1 MKKALE
7 ALNGLERD
15 GAIGRYAIGG
25 AMGATFYVEPFTTFD
40 LDVFV
45 VLPETGGLVTLAPL
59 YGELSRRG
67 YPAQDKCVMIEGIPV
82 QFLPAGT
89 PLLDEALAQAREVP
103 YADVQTRVFSPE
115 HLVAVAVQAGRAK
128 DRQRVQMFLDAG
140 VLDRARLDDVLKRH
154 GLLEKFT
161 RWTRSA

>member
-7 ALNGLERD
+7 ALNGLERE
-15 GAIGRYAIGG
+15 GLLGRYAIGG

-59 YGELSRRG
+59 YGELAKRG
-67 YPAQDKCVMIEGIPV
+67 YPAQDECVMIAGIPV

-89 PLLDEALAQAREVP
+89 PLLDEALAQARDVP
-103 YADVQTRVFSPE
+103 YENVTTRVFGPE

-140 VLDRARLDDVLKRH
+140 VLDRKNLEDILKRH
-154 GLLEKFT
+154 GLMEKFT
-161 RWTRSA
+161 QWTRSA

>member
-1 MKKALE
+1 MKKALQ

-15 GAIGRYAIGG
+15 GVIGRYAIGG

-45 VLPETGGLVTLAPL
+45 VLPEADGLVTLAPL
-59 YGELSRRG
+59 YRELAQRG
-67 YPAQDKCVMIEGIPV
+67 YPAREECVMVEGIPV
-82 QFLPAGT
+82 QFLPPGT

-103 YADVQTRVFSPE
+103 YEDVTTRVFGPE

-128 DRQRVQMFLDAG
+128 DRQRAQMFLDAG
-140 VLDRARLDDVLKRH
+140 VLDRKRLDEILSRH
-154 GLLEKFT
+154 GLMERFSQ
-161 RWTRSA
+161 WTRSA

>member
-1 MKKALE
+1 MRKALQ
-7 ALNGLERD
+7 ALNGLVRD
-15 GAIGRYAIGG
+15 GVIGRYAIGG

-45 VLPETGGLVTLAPL
+45 VLPEADGLVTLAPL
-59 YGELSRRG
+59 YRELSKRG
-67 YPAQDKCVMIEGIPV
+67 YSAKDECVMIAGIPV

-103 YADVQTRVFSPE
+103 YEDVTTRVFGPE

-140 VLDRARLDDVLKRH
+140 VLDRARLDDILKRH
-154 GLLEKFT
+154 GLMEKFSQ
-161 RWTRSA
+161 WTRSP

>member
-1 MKKALE
+1 MKKALQ

-15 GAIGRYAIGG
+15 GVIGRYAIGG

-45 VLPETGGLVTLAPL
+45 VLPEAGGLVTLAPL
-59 YGELSRRG
+59 YLELAQRG
-67 YPAQDKCVMIEGIPV
+67 YPAREECVMVEGIPV
-82 QFLPAGT
+82 PLPART
-89 PLLDEALAQAREVP
+89 PLLDEALAQARDVP
-103 YADVQTRVFSPE
+103 YEDVPTRVFGPE

-140 VLDRARLDDVLKRH
+140 VLDRKRLDEILSRQ
-154 GLLEKFT
+154 GLMERFSQ
-161 RWTRSA
+161 WTRNA

>member
-15 GAIGRYAIGG
+15 GVIGRYAIGG

-45 VLPETGGLVTLAPL
+45 VLPEAGGRVTLAPL
-59 YGELSRRG
+59 YQELFRRG
-67 YPAQDKCVMIEGIPV
+67 YPAKDECVLIEGIPV

-89 PLLDEALAQAREVP
+89 PLLDEALEQAREVP
-103 YADVQTRVFSPE
+103 YEDVTTKVFGPE

-140 VLDRARLDDVLKRH
+140 VLDRKRLDEILSRH
-154 GLLEKFT
+154 GLMERFSQ
-161 RWTRSA
+161 WTRSA

>member
-1 MKKALE
+1 MKKALQ

-15 GAIGRYAIGG
+15 GVIGRHAIGG

-45 VLPETGGLVTLAPL
+45 VLPETSGLVTLTPL
-59 YGELSRRG
+59 YRELAKRG
-67 YPAQDKCVMIEGIPV
+67 YPAREECVMVEGIPV

-103 YADVQTRVFSPE
+103 YEDMATRVFGPE

-140 VLDRARLDDVLKRH
+140 VLDRKRLDEILSRH
-154 GLLEKFT
+154 GLMERFSQ
-161 RWTRSA
+161 WTRSA

>member
-1 MKKALE
+1 MKKALQ
-7 ALNGLERD
+7 ALNGLERE
-15 GAIGRYAIGG
+15 GVLGRYAIGG

-45 VLPETGGLVTLAPL
+45 VLPEAGGLVTLAPL
-59 YGELSRRG
+59 YRELVQRG
-67 YPAQDKCVMIEGIPV
+67 YPAREECVMVEGIPV

-89 PLLDEALAQAREVP
+89 PLLAEALAQARDVP
-103 YADVQTRVFSPE
+103 YEEVTTRVFTPE

-140 VLDRARLDDVLKRH
+140 VLDRKRLDGILSRH
-154 GLLEKFT
+154 GLMERFSQ
-161 RWTRSA
+161 WARSA

>member
-7 ALNGLERD
+7 ALNGLARD
-15 GAIGRYAIGG
+15 GVIGRYAIGG

-59 YGELSRRG
+59 YQELSRRG
-67 YPAQDKCVMIEGIPV
+67 YPAKDECVMIAGIPV

-103 YADVQTRVFSPE
+103 YEDVMTRVFSPE
-115 HLVAVAVQAGRAK
+115 HLVAVAVQAGRPK

-140 VLDRARLDDVLKRH
+140 VLDRARLDDILKRH
-154 GLLEKFT
+154 GWLERFSQ
-161 RWTRSA
+161 WTRSP

>member
-1 MKKALE
+1 MKKALQ
-7 ALNGLERD
+7 ALNGLERE
-15 GAIGRYAIGG
+15 GVLGRYAIGG

-45 VLPETGGLVTLAPL
+45 VLPEAGGLVTLAPL
-59 YGELSRRG
+59 YRELAQRG
-67 YPAQDKCVMIEGIPV
+67 YLAQDECVMVEGIPV

-89 PLLDEALAQAREVP
+89 PLLAEALAQARDVP
-103 YADVQTRVFSPE
+103 YEEVTTRVFTPE

-140 VLDRARLDDVLKRH
+140 VLDRKRLDGILSRH
-154 GLLEKFT
+154 GLMERFSQ
-161 RWTRSA
+161 WTRSA

>member
-1 MKKALE
+1 MKKALQ

-15 GAIGRYAIGG
+15 GVIGRYAIGG

-45 VLPETGGLVTLAPL
+45 VLPEAAGLVTLAPL
-59 YGELSRRG
+59 YQELAQRG
-67 YPAQDKCVMIEGIPV
+67 YPAREECVLVEGIPV

-103 YADVQTRVFSPE
+103 YEDVATRVFGPE

-140 VLDRARLDDVLKRH
+140 VLDRKRLDEILSRH
-154 GLLEKFT
+154 GLMERFSQ
-161 RWTRSA
+161 WTRSA

>member
-1 MKKALE
+1 MKKALQ
-7 ALNGLERD
+7 ALNGLERE
-15 GAIGRYAIGG
+15 GVLGRYAIGG

-45 VLPETGGLVTLAPL
+45 VLPEAGGLVTLAPL
-59 YGELSRRG
+59 YRELVQRG
-67 YPAQDKCVMIEGIPV
+67 YPAREECVMVEGIPV

-89 PLLDEALAQAREVP
+89 PLLAEALAQARDVP
-103 YADVQTRVFSPE
+103 YEEVTTRVFTPE

-140 VLDRARLDDVLKRH
+140 VLDRKSLEDILKRH
-154 GLLEKFT
+154 GLMEKFT
-161 RWTRSA
+161 QWTRSA

>member
-1 MKKALE
+1 MKKALQ
-7 ALNGLERD
+7 ALNGLGRD
-15 GAIGRYAIGG
+15 GVIGRYAIGG

-45 VLPETGGLVTLAPL
+45 VLPEAGGLVTLAPL
-59 YGELSRRG
+59 YRELAQRG
-67 YPAQDKCVMIEGIPV
+67 YPAREECVMVEGIPV

-103 YADVQTRVFSPE
+103 YEDVPTRVFSPE

-140 VLDRARLDDVLKRH
+140 VLDRKRLDEILSRH
-154 GLLEKFT
+154 GLMERFSQ
-161 RWTRSA
+161 WTRSA

>member
-1 MKKALE
+1 MKKALQ
-7 ALNGLERD
+7 ALNGLERE
-15 GAIGRYAIGG
+15 GVLGRYAIGG

-45 VLPETGGLVTLAPL
+45 VRTEMGGLVTLAPL
-59 YGELSRRG
+59 YGELAKRG
-67 YPAQDKCVMIEGIPV
+67 YPAQDECVMIAGIPV

-89 PLLDEALAQAREVP
+89 SLLDEALTQAREVP
-103 YADVQTRVFSPE
+103 YENVTTRVFGPE

-140 VLDRARLDDVLKRH
+140 VLDRKSLEDILKRH
-154 GLLEKFT
+154 GLMEKFT
-161 RWTRSA
+161 QWTRSA

>member
-1 MKKALE
+1 MKKALQ
-7 ALNGLERD
+7 ALNGLERE
-15 GAIGRYAIGG
+15 GVLGRYAIGG

-45 VLPETGGLVTLAPL
+45 VLPEAGGLVTLAPL
-59 YGELSRRG
+59 YRELAKRG
-67 YPAQDKCVMIEGIPV
+67 YPAREECVMVEGIPV

-89 PLLDEALAQAREVP
+89 PLLAEALAQARDVP
-103 YADVQTRVFSPE
+103 YEDVTTRVFGPE